1 MTVKRKPRTKT
12 QVSTIASAIRRIWQ
26 WSPEKA
32 EIVKRANKHCEEC
45 GEPVSNTKK
54 QQEKK
59 GGKRLEVHHME
70 QCEMT
75 KLAKMIH
82 SKLFPGPDKLLGLCE
97 QCHREADVVIN
108 REKELT

>member
-1 MTVKRKPRTKT
+1 MLKKKKPRTKT

-32 EIVKRANKHCEEC
+32 AIVKRANKHCEEC

-59 GGKRLEVHHME
+59 SGKRLEIHHLE
-70 QCEMT
+70 PVKMT
-75 KLAKMIH
+75 DLAKMIH
-82 SKLFPGPDKLLGLCE
+82 ARLFPGADKLLGLC
-97 QCHREADVVIN
+97 QDCHKEADAVIN